1 MMTGIGTLLG
11 TAAYM
16 SPEQAKGRPADKRS
30 DIWAFGCVL
39 YEMLT
44 ARRAFDG
51 EDMTEV
57 LAAVVRAEPDWAALP
72 SDVPPAVRT
81 LLHRCLVKDRR
92 ARIADVA
99 AALFVLDHQAALA
112 PGSEAALARPS
123 PGPRWPR
130 IAALTAG
137 ALVVAG
143 LAVMLTW
150 LALRPLAPPI
160 VVTTITTSG
169 PTELTRQGSD
179 RDLAIT
185 PDGSRIVYRG
195 DNQLLVRTLNQL
207 EPKVLDGVGAARGVF
222 ISPDGQSVG
231 FFAGGTM
238 KRVAITGGPPET
250 VFSIQ
255 EEGDPRGASWSVD
268 GTIIFA
274 ASSPAIGLQR
284 VAASGGQPVVLTT
297 PNRERGEGI
306 TSGPSFCRMARL
318 CSSPSRPSGGG
329 RENAQIAVLDLKTS
343 TVKVLFRG
351 GSHARYVPTGHL
363 IYGDGARCGLSPSIS
378 HVWRSSGRMNR
389 CSKAS

>member
-1 MMTGIGTLLG
+1 MCSGAGQG
-11 TAAYM
+11 PA
-16 SPEQAKGRPADKRS
+16 ADKRS

-99 AALFVLDHQAALA
+99 AALFVLDHQAAPA

-179 RDLAIT
+179 LDLAIT

-207 EPKVLDGVGAARGVF
+207 EPKVLGGVGAARGVF
-222 ISPDGQSVG
+222 LSPDGQSVG

-297 PNRERGEGI
+297 PNRERGERDHQWPEFLPDGQAVLFTI
-306 TSGPSFCRMARL
+306 T
-318 CSSPSRPSGGG
+318 PSGGG

-343 TVKVLFRG
+343 KVKVLFRG
-351 GSHARYVPTGHL
+351 GSPRAMCRPGT
-363 IYGDGARCGLSPSIS
+363 
-378 HVWRSSGRMNR
+378 
-389 CSKAS
+389 